1 MIGRIN
7 VAFGFLYLVL
17 TAALGPYMV
26 QQFDG
31 VRDAMGEKQAA
42 VGKLQLV
49 ADSGFENQETLEPMT
64 GEEIA
69 KLTAKS
75 LLAINKQIN
84 AEAPIDSIKGG
95 PHAHG
100 NLEAL
105 LNIAVGVVL
114 CFLAVPVW
122 LKWTLSGMFIIG
134 TLMHSGLL
142 YLRFL
147 EMPWAGKLL
156 GTGIGPVL
164 ILAGLALA
172 GVCAAIGFK
181 GQIVSDR

>member
-7 VAFGFLYLVL
+7 IAFGFLYLVL
-17 TAALGPYMV
+17 TAALGPYMIT
-26 QQFDG
+26 QFDG

-49 ADSGFENQETLEPMT
+49 ADSGFENQETLEPLT

-69 KLTAKS
+69 KINAKA
-75 LLAINKQIN
+75 LLALNKQIN
-84 AEAPIDSIKGG
+84 ARAPIDTIKAG

-105 LNIAVGVVL
+105 LNIVVGVVL

-122 LKWTLSGMFIIG
+122 LKWTLSGMFIVG

-147 EMPWAGKLL
+147 EVAWAGTLL

-164 ILAGLALA
+164 ILAGLGLA
-172 GVCAAIGFK
+172 GVLAAIGFT
-181 GQIVSDR
+181 GRIVSDR